1 MTCPRVFGTRILSAV
16 LAATGGGYVAA
27 RWETRM
33 EVSDEFDGSDLEY
46 DQPPSSDPGE
56 ILVQHDAKGRG

>member
-1 MTCPRVFGTRILSAV
+1 MLFATKEGEALVRKHCRAAGIR
-16 LAATGGGYVAA
+16 LA
-27 RWETRM
+27 
-33 EVSDEFDGSDLEY
+33 DLRELVEI

>member
-1 MTCPRVFGTRILSAV
+1 MWIERLTTA
-16 LAATGGGYVAA
+16 
-27 RWETRM
+27 
-33 EVSDEFDGSDLEY
+33 